1 MRQLADP
8 LPTAPRATID
18 SARGTVTATV
28 DVVCPPERVY
38 RMLVTAETERCWG
51 TPEVYRMEEWRAD
64 LRVGGTWRVM
74 VCMTPATS
82 ASVGHNVVGRRARF
96 PGACWEQCRR
106 GRSRSGGPRDDL
118 GATKSAAD
126 EIGPP
131 REPV

>member
-8 LPTAPRATID
+8 LPAAPRATID
-18 SARGTVTATV
+18 SARGTVTA
-28 DVVCPPERVY
+28 
-38 RMLVTAETERCWG
+38 
-51 TPEVYRMEEWRAD
+51 
-64 LRVGGTWRVM
+64 
-74 VCMTPATS
+74 
-82 ASVGHNVVGRRARF
+82 
-96 PGACWEQCRR
+96 R